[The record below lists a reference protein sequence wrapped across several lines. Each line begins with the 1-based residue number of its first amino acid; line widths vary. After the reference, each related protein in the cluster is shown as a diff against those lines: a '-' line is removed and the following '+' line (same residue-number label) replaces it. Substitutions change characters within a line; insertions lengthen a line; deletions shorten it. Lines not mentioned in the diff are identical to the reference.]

1 MYFSIGTGT
10 TCRRQPKFDSVI
22 QVAGTHLNLTTSR
35 STMFVQHPCCFV
47 FYQFILKMQ
56 FNPTTG
62 RHIFQRGVKTTWGLF
77 TAQRARKSIVSSL
90 QFNHAR
96 FTKHMRAGRQL
107 DSFEFKFQTDRTGH
121 VVTYMFFCDDH
132 IVFLNNVLGTTQS
145 MDGHGHWKN
154 SRRSCATDTDRVSNS
169 KRNRNKRRRI
179 GQYLPIIGNGHSNTV
194 VGGNCITENMHAVKG
209 DRRRDRSSRTSSVAQ
224 CGVAT
229 CDQR

>member
-1 MYFSIGTGT
+1 MYSS
-10 TCRRQPKFDSVI
+10 RQPKFDSVI
-22 QVAGTHLNLTTSR
+22 QVHLNLTTSR

-121 VVTYMFFCDDH
+121 VVTYAFFCDDH

-145 MDGHGHWKN
+145 MDGRGYWKN
-154 SRRSCATDTDRVSNS
+154 SRHSCATGTDRVSNS

-179 GQYLPIIGNGHSNTV
+179 GQYSPIIGNGHSNTV
-194 VGGNCITENMHAVKG
+194 VGVAIVPRRTCTSPKGTGDGTGAAGRAVWRVVLRPVIRG
-209 DRRRDRSSRTSSVAQ
+209 DTGSV
-224 CGVAT
+224 GL
-229 CDQR
+229 